1 MIFNLIK
8 IILIVKLIKIL
19 KKITLINKISMIKL
33 NRVKMIF
40 GRGRDD
46 GDTTSAQ
53 LFGQSGA
60 AICVNR
66 SHRGIVGAVLHLS
79 VQKEE

>member
-1 MIFNLIK
+1 
-8 IILIVKLIKIL
+8 
-19 KKITLINKISMIKL
+19 
-33 NRVKMIF
+33 
-40 GRGRDD
+40 
-46 GDTTSAQ
+46 